1 MLYARSKMEQIFNN
15 LTSLD
20 WWFTGIFFVLV
31 GLFFNWLFKWF
42 PSTFKKLNRNNRAK
56 RLKKIRHLRWSQSEI
71 NYEISKATGRFVVFC
86 IICLSYLSW
95 LAYKPVQNIFDLHII
110 VGLIFSL
117 PHLYSWNFCGL
128 TKHAKVKALQ
138 SGCNENCV

>member
-1 MLYARSKMEQIFNN
+1 MEQIFNN

-31 GLFFNWLFKWF
+31 GLFFNWLFKWL
-42 PSTFKKLNRNNRAK
+42 PSKFKKLNRNNRAK

-71 NYEISKATGRFVVFC
+71 NYEISKATGRFIVFC

-95 LAYKPVQNIFDLHII
+95 LAYKPIQNIFDLHI
-110 VGLIFSL
+110 VAGLIFSL
-117 PHLYSWNFCGL
+117 PIYIMEFLWLNQDAKAKDL
-128 TKHAKVKALQ
+128 IRLQRKLRITKPSTRCL
-138 SGCNENCV
+138 